1 MSERDEHIH
10 TPEVGSR
17 EYFEQLMDQLEACG
31 CGPAG
36 AAAVANGDMSIDDIP
51 SACGPVLDNLFE
63 LVDHVMPEELEQ
75 MMMEHS
81 EHCDHC
87 GPAVDAEIKFRQVL
101 KRSCSEQAPDALRVK
116 ITALAAKFSA

>member
-1 MSERDEHIH
+1 MSERDEHTY
-10 TPEVGSR
+10 TPENNSR
-17 EYFEQLMDQLEACG
+17 EYFAQLMEQLEACG

-36 AAAVANGDMSIDDIP
+36 AAAVANGEASVEDMP

-63 LVDHVMPEELEQ
+63 LLDHAMPEELER
-75 MMMEHS
+75 MMLEHS

-101 KRSCSEQAPDALRVK
+101 KRSCSEQAPDALRAK
-116 ITALAAKFSA
+116 IASIAEKFAS